1 MDASKPSSSPMG
13 NAVKLLSEA
22 FVPGASLLMDG
33 KILAGG
39 AHLLVGT
46 WARVALGPV
55 GLALVV
61 ANSYAT
67 SATGK
72 SLLKQF
78 AKDEPESHPAKNE
91 KKA

>member
-1 MDASKPSSSPMG
+1 MAEHKTVTKASG
-13 NAVKLLSEA
+13 IENAVKLVGEA

-39 AHLLVGT
+39 AHAIVGGL
-46 WARVALGPV
+46 ARVALGPI
-55 GLALVV
+55 GLLLVA

-78 AKDEPESHPAKNE
+78 THDD
-91 KKA
+91 KA